1 VGTVHDEL
9 RRDLTA
15 AMKRRDPV
23 AVPALRSLLSAL
35 ANAEAVEPD
44 EASTGES
51 AGPAPG
57 SEHVAGTSLGVGSA
71 EVERRRLGDEERDDI
86 VRREVEERRQ
96 AAAQLRTSGHEERSS
111 RLLAEAELLS
121 TYCAAPPRRIVPPDT
136 GA

>member
-1 VGTVHDEL
+1 VHDEL

-44 EASTGES
+44 ADAPPGSG
-51 AGPAPG
+51 GPVPG
-57 SEHVAGTSLGVGSA
+57 SEHVAGASLGVGSA
-71 EVERRRLGDEERDDI
+71 EVERRRPSDEERDDI

-96 AAAQLRTSGHEERSS
+96 AAAQMMTAGQEERAG

-121 TYCAAPPRRIVPPDT
+121 TYADAPPRRIVPPDT